1 MSRHP
6 GELPIPGPAENDP
19 KARELARIWES
30 GDAMQMA
37 IQPDLWD
44 NPGTWGIVLVDLAN
58 LIAEAYDK
66 SGQMESARALDLI
79 RQIFDAEWNHPTDFP
94 KECPI
99 Q

>member
-6 GELPIPGPAENDP
+6 GELPIPYPAEDDP
-19 KARELARIWES
+19 KARELARVWHS
-30 GDAMQMA
+30 GETLQMTL
-37 IQPDLWD
+37 QPDLWD
-44 NPGTWGIVLVDLAN
+44 DPGAWGIVLVDLAN

-66 SGQMESARALDLI
+66 SGEMESAKALALI

-94 KECPI
+94 QECPI